1 MNSVDVEFDEPI
13 PPTEEGETSSE
24 VSEVY
29 YFHFFL
35 LGGIV
40 SYFWLCCLLLG
51 QFQGSTYVYV
61 PTV

>member
-1 MNSVDVEFDEPI
+1 MNSVDVEIDEPI
-13 PPTEEGETSSE
+13 PPTEEVT
-24 VSEVY
+24 EVY

-40 SYFWLCCLLLG
+40 TYFWLCCLLLG